1 MNTNNPEA
9 QPEHDLEPIRGSIV
23 TLAIK
28 LLLTLILFES
38 LYSALFAVMQVGLE
52 LPFDWH
58 HHISLGLLIISGAK
72 IIFEFGFI
80 LYLLM
85 QWTGKSYFLTG
96 KHIIKRVGILT
107 SREEIYHFDNIRS
120 ISVEQSFLGKFF
132 NYGDITLKTSAS
144 GGYQGDV
151 ILSNIE
157 NPHKYET
164 KLKAMF

>member
-1 MNTNNPEA
+1 MSQEV

-23 TLAIK
+23 TLTIK
-28 LLLTLILFES
+28 LLLTLILIEG
-38 LYSALFAVMQVGLE
+38 LYSAIFAVMQVGLDV
-52 LPFDWH
+52 PFDWH
-58 HHISLGLLIISGAK
+58 HHISLGLLIFNGVK
-72 IIFEFGFI
+72 IIFELGFI

-85 QWTGKSYFLTG
+85 QWMGQSYFLTG

-107 SREEIYHFDNIRS
+107 SREEIFHFENIRS

-132 NYGDITLKTSAS
+132 NYGDITFTTSAA

-151 ILSNIE
+151 VLSNIE
-157 NPHKYET
+157 NPHKYEA